1 MFFQIVC
8 ESDNPYI
15 HLLKQRR
22 FYVEKA
28 DTAYT
33 FFRKVWNR
41 DDDFLSKAYISLEGW
56 ITEKGNPKLFKQY
69 LKLELRNKCPCES
82 VFCLS
87 EDMRDVIVSMSEN
100 LRYVEFACS
109 EDFGDLPEVG
119 IGRGVLSDTPFFCV
133 GFGQKYILNK

>member
-1 MFFQIVC
+1 MLKKRIRLIRFSARYGIVM
-8 ESDNPYI
+8 
-15 HLLKQRR
+15 
-22 FYVEKA
+22 
-28 DTAYT
+28 T
-33 FFRKVWNR
+33 
-41 DDDFLSKAYISLEGW
+41 ISCQKPIFPPEGW

-100 LRYVEFACS
+100 LRYVEFARS

-119 IGRGVLSDTPFFCV
+119 IGRGVLSDAPFFCV

>member
-1 MFFQIVC
+1 M
-8 ESDNPYI
+8 S
-15 HLLKQRR
+15 
-22 FYVEKA
+22 
-28 DTAYT
+28 
-33 FFRKVWNR
+33 
-41 DDDFLSKAYISLEGW
+41 SEGW

-119 IGRGVLSDTPFFCV
+119 IGRGVLSDAPFFLRRLRTKIY
-133 GFGQKYILNK
+133 FEQINKTVSVYLLPI